1 MEIKKFEL
9 DNGVYIPSVCYGPG
23 IIYPFRANVKRILT
37 DAGAVFADIKTISTL
52 DKGLKIGVNL
62 IDTSES
68 YLASEE
74 VIGKKIN
81 KLSRNNYFIT
91 SKVSNRSQLQGT
103 VQLSFENTLKKLNLE
118 YIDLYL
124 LHWPVTECFLDS
136 WKVLENLY
144 EQGLCKAIGV
154 ANCNIHHLE
163 AISGIANVK
172 PLVNQ
177 IECHPLF
184 TNERLGQYCENENI
198 RVMAYTP
205 TGRMDKRL
213 WITCLT
219 EIAQKHNKSIAQ
231 VILRWHIQNGRIP
244 VVNTNKIK
252 HLKENM
258 DIFDFILSDEE
269 IELINDININSRLR
283 YDPDNCDFSKL

>member
-9 DNGVYIPSVCYGPG
+9 NNGVDIPSICYGPG
-23 IIYPFRANVKRILT
+23 IIYPFRSNVKRIMT
-37 DAGAVFADIKTISTL
+37 DTRAVYSDIKTISTL
-52 DKGLKIGVNL
+52 DKGLKMGVKL

-68 YLASEE
+68 YLASEDY
-74 VIGKKIN
+74 IGKKIN
-81 KLSRNNYFIT
+81 KLRREDYFLT
-91 SKVSNRSQLQGT
+91 SKVSNKSQVQGN
-103 VQLSFENTLKKLNLE
+103 VRLAFENTLRKLKVE

-124 LHWPVTECFLDS
+124 LHWPVTGCFLDS

-163 AISGIANVK
+163 AISNISNVK

-184 TNERLGQYCENENI
+184 TNEKLVKYCGGENI
-198 RVMAYTP
+198 QVMAYTP

-213 WITCLT
+213 YITCLPR
-219 EIAQKHNKSIAQ
+219 IANKYNKSVAQ

-252 HLKENM
+252 HLKENL
-258 DIFDFILSDEE
+258 DVLDFVLSNEE
-269 IELINDININSRLR
+269 IELINGININSRLR

>member
-9 DNGVYIPSVCYGPG
+9 DNGVYIPSMCYGPG
-23 IIYPFRANVKRILT
+23 IVYPFRANVKRIFT
-37 DAGAVFADIKTISTL
+37 DIRAVSADIKTISTL
-52 DKGLKIGVNL
+52 EKGLKLGVNSL
-62 IDTSES
+62 DTSES
-68 YLASEE
+68 YLSSEE
-74 VIGKKIN
+74 CIGKKIK
-81 KLSRNNYFIT
+81 KLSRNDYFLT
-91 SKVSNRSQLQGT
+91 SKVSNKSQMQGT
-103 VQLSFENTLKKLNLE
+103 VQASFENTLKKMNLE

-124 LHWPVTECFLDS
+124 LHWPVTECFLNS

-163 AISGIANVK
+163 AISKIANVK

-184 TNERLGQYCENENI
+184 TNERIVQYCKNENI
-198 RVMAYTP
+198 QVMSYTP

-213 WITCLT
+213 YITCLP
-219 EIAQKHNKSIAQ
+219 EIAKKYNKSIAQ
-231 VILRWHIQNGRIP
+231 VILRWHIQNDRIP

-252 HLKENM
+252 HLKENLNV
-258 DIFDFILSDEE
+258 FDFELTDVE
-269 IELINDININSRLR
+269 IELINRININSRLR